1 MAVTP
6 AQKLSFH
13 LVTSRGGGAA
23 GGHVGGL
30 CVPPLR
36 DSEGSGVECRVGQGL
51 VILATGDLSSRRK
64 TRIIEKVRQD
74 FTLPIKALNS

>member
-1 MAVTP
+1 M
-6 AQKLSFH
+6 
-13 LVTSRGGGAA
+13 
-23 GGHVGGL
+23 GGL
-30 CVPPLR
+30 CVPSLQ

-74 FTLPIKALNS
+74 FTLTIKALNI